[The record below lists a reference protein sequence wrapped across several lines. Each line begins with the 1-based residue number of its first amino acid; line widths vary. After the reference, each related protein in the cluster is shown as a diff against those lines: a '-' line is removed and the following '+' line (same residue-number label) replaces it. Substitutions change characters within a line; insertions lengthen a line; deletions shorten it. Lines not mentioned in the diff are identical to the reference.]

1 MCCLREVDGMPVVA
15 SSEVV
20 TCGIEG
26 RTLVNGLPEVG
37 SSVVVPVEL
46 VVAAL
51 FSALAAF
58 FLRLACTIVEGMI
71 LQHHVGNLYLSTG
84 LTAAEVEYQVHL
96 GNILTFHIALHEQ
109 IFCLCLQ
116 RNDLVEVEI
125 RIVSSVSEFHSGA
138 VQILISLQFDG
149 EVVVLASLSGNASEV
164 LQLELCLP
172 ALVRLVRQRHHK
184 LLVALVGVSD
194 IIGVVAFPAVAVGI
208 VAGEFPGGIAQH
220 IAVAVELIALEGLGS
235 VVFLAGEHEAPGD
248 AFALIEQYHLR
259 IGKFGDSEDGISI
272 LCVAGDIGEECLII
286 KNQHNLVTI
295 DIKAVTC
302 RLSLNGSHKVG
313 LAAVWIGHGVVVW
326 PEA

>member
-1 MCCLREVDGMPVVA
+1 
-15 SSEVV
+15 
-20 TCGIEG
+20 
-26 RTLVNGLPEVG
+26 
-37 SSVVVPVEL
+37 
-46 VVAAL
+46 
-51 FSALAAF
+51 
-58 FLRLACTIVEGMI
+58 MI

-84 LTAAEVEYQVHL
+84 LTATEVEYQVHRCDV
-96 GNILTFHIALHEQ
+96 LTFHIALHEQ
-109 IFCLCLQ
+109 IFRLCLQ
-116 RNDLVEVEI
+116 RDDLVEVEV

-149 EVVVLASLSGNASEV
+149 EVVVLASLSGYASEV

-220 IAVAVELIALEGLGS
+220 IAVAVELIALEGLGCII
-235 VVFLAGEHEAPGD
+235 FLAGEHEAPGD
-248 AFALIEQYHLR
+248 AFALVEQYHLR